1 MESSCRAAIAAGV
14 TEIAFTDHV
23 DHVPADPGYGYYQA
37 DEYLREVDRIRD
49 QFSGELTVLR
59 GAEIDYNVR
68 SIKDVERYGTDYG
81 GEFEFEIGSVKYA
94 AESAMICKEYWTA

>member
-59 GAEIDYNVR
+59 GAEIDYNEGTTE
-68 SIKDVERYGTDYG
+68 DVERFVTEYG
-81 GEFEFEIGSVKYA
+81 GEFDFVIG
-94 AESAMICKEYWTA
+94 